1 MTSREN
7 GARQES
13 KKVVLEVLDI
23 ATEKSYG
30 APRRPERTMKYKS
43 RFTSDK

>member
-7 GARQES
+7 GAPQES

-23 ATEKSYG
+23 FTEKSNG
-30 APRRPERTMKYKS
+30 VPRGPVG
-43 RFTSDK
+43 